1 MGDNQLIKLTESIV
15 QIDVN
20 GALETAEAVFASDIP
35 AVEVLNKAL
44 VPALD
49 RVGVLFR
56 DGEYFLPDVLMC
68 VSIYNQVFER
78 IEPELKTGNYK
89 SRGKVMLGTVKGD
102 THDIGKN
109 ILSALL
115 QGNGFEVIN
124 LGMNVPP
131 ETFLEKAKE
140 IEPDIIGLSA
150 LLTTTMPEMKN
161 TIDLFKDAGLRDK
174 YKIVIGGAPVT
185 QTFADQ
191 IGADGYGAEAQSG
204 VDLLKEMLAGSA
216 TL

>member
-1 MGDNQLIKLTESIV
+1 MSDNQLFKLTESLV
-15 QIDVN
+15 QIDMD
-20 GALETAEAVFASDIP
+20 GALESAEAVFSANIP
-35 AVEVLNKAL
+35 ASEILNKAL

-68 VSIYNQVFER
+68 VSIYNQVFET
-78 IEPELKTGNYK
+78 IEPELKTGNYT

-131 ETFLEKAKE
+131 EAFLEKAKE
-140 IEPDIIGLSA
+140 NEPDVIGLSA
-150 LLTTTMPEMKN
+150 LLTTTMPEMTN
-161 TIDLFKDAGLRDK
+161 TIELFKEAGLRDR
-174 YKIVIGGAPVT
+174 YKIIIGGAPVT
-185 QTFADQ
+185 QDFADK

-204 VDLLKEMLAGSA
+204 VDLLKKMLP
-216 TL
+216 

>member
-1 MGDNQLIKLTESIV
+1 MSEELLSKLTESIV
-15 QIDVN
+15 QINQDE
-20 GALETAEAVFASDIP
+20 ALETTDRIIVQGVP
-35 AVEVLNKAL
+35 AIEILNNAL

-56 DGEYFLPDVLMC
+56 DGDYFLPDVLMC
-68 VSIYNQVFER
+68 VNIYNKIFVQ
-78 IEPELKTGNYK
+78 IEAELKKGDYK
-89 SRGKVMLGTVKGD
+89 SRGKIMLGTVKGD

-131 ETFLEKAKE
+131 EVFLEKARE
-140 IEPDIIGLSA
+140 NEPDVIGMSA

-161 TIDLFKDAGLRDK
+161 TIDLFEQSGLREK
-174 YKIVIGGAPVT
+174 YKFIIGGAPVT
-185 QTFADQ
+185 QEFADK
-191 IGADGYGAEAQSG
+191 IGADGYGPEAQSG
-204 VDLLKEMLAGSA
+204 VDLLKQMLA
-216 TL
+216 

>member
-1 MGDNQLIKLTESIV
+1 MSENRLAKLTEAIV
-15 QIDVN
+15 QIN
-20 GALETAEAVFASDIP
+20 MEEALELAARIIADGIP
-35 AVEVLNKAL
+35 ALEILNGAL

-56 DGEYFLPDVLMC
+56 DGEYFLPDILMC
-68 VSIYNQVFER
+68 VSIYNQIFAQ
-78 IEPELKTGNYK
+78 IEPDLKQGDYK
-89 SRGKVMLGTVKGD
+89 SRGRIMLGTIKGD

-131 ETFLEKAKE
+131 EVFLQKAAE
-140 IEPDIIGLSA
+140 TEPDVIGMSA

-161 TIDLFKDAGLRDK
+161 TIDLFVKSGLRDR
-174 YKIVIGGAPVT
+174 YKFVIGGAPVT
-185 QTFADQ
+185 QEFADQ

-204 VDLLKEMLAGSA
+204 VDLLKQLLS
-216 TL
+216 

>member
-1 MGDNQLIKLTESIV
+1 MSEELIEKLIDSIV
-15 QIDVN
+15 TVDMDQS
-20 GALETAEAVFASDIP
+20 LETAEEIIKANVP
-35 AVEVLNKAL
+35 AIEILNNAL

-49 RVGVLFR
+49 KVGVLFR
-56 DGEYFLPDVLMC
+56 EGDYFLPDVLMC
-68 VSIYNQVFER
+68 VNIYNQIFGK
-78 IEPELKTGNYK
+78 IEPDLKKGDYK
-89 SRGKVMLGTVKGD
+89 SRGKIMLGTVKGD

-131 ETFLEKAKE
+131 QDFLQKAKE
-140 IEPDIIGLSA
+140 TEPDVIGMSA

-161 TIDLFKDAGLRDK
+161 TIELFKEAGLRDK
-174 YKIVIGGAPVT
+174 YKFIIGGAPVT
-185 QTFADQ
+185 QDFADL

-204 VDLLKEMLAGSA
+204 VDLVKQLL
-216 TL
+216 T

>member
-1 MGDNQLIKLTESIV
+1 MSENQLAKLTESIV
-15 QIDVN
+15 QIDVD
-20 GALETAEAVFASDIP
+20 GAMEAAEAVFSAEIPGLDI
-35 AVEVLNKAL
+35 LNNSL
-44 VPALD
+44 VPALE

-56 DGEYFLPDVLMC
+56 DGEYFLPDIMMC

-78 IEPELKTGNYK
+78 IEPELKKGNYT
-89 SRGKVMLGTVKGD
+89 SRGKIMLGTVKGD

-124 LGMNVPP
+124 LGMNVSP
-131 ETFLEKAKE
+131 EVFLAKAKE
-140 IEPDIIGLSA
+140 MEPDVIGMSA
-150 LLTTTMPEMKN
+150 LLTTTMPEMKH
-161 TIDLFKDAGLRDK
+161 TIDLFEEAGLRDK

-185 QTFADQ
+185 QDFADK

-204 VDLLKEMLAGSA
+204 VDLLKQMLA
-216 TL
+216 